1 MTKLL
6 IKNVRVFDSNIVQAA
21 RSVVFTRSAGNIDDM
36 MADDSDIETSD
47 HVIDGHG
54 CTLIPGLIDVN
65 VNIKGTN
72 AALGTFASYGVTTVI
87 DLSSSTEQ
95 CQSLRVFAAGKI
107 GLASFLT
114 SGTEAAPTTMSED
127 RLQVYNDPAIIV
139 IRTREDAEAFVSG
152 KLSGPDS
159 ADFVKVVVGLQL
171 HTDEVLKTIVDL
183 AHVHEK
189 LTVARTMGKAS
200 YERAMR
206 AGFDVFV
213 HAPLDAPID
222 ELIAQEM
229 AAKSKIFIPT
239 LAMMKNQAASE
250 RASSSTTTD
259 NVDRSTSSNIVSE
272 AQDTEMGNVVP
283 GATVGTNYANATESV
298 RTLHKAGVTICAGT
312 TANLKPGTQM
322 PFGESLHEEL
332 RLLVDAGMPNLDVLR
347 SATCVASK
355 AFDLGDRGAL
365 RGGLRADLVLVH
377 GNPLEDISATRNV
390 KGIWIKGE
398 YISPHYASADS
409 LEVQPDNNGLRVPV

>member
-21 RSVVFTRSAGNIDDM
+21 RNVVFTRSAGNIYDM
-36 MADDSDIETSD
+36 MGDDSDIETSD
-47 HVIDGHG
+47 HVIDGAG

-95 CQSLRVFAAGKI
+95 CQSLRVFAAGKT
-107 GLASFLT
+107 GLPTLLT

-127 RLQVYNDPAIIV
+127 RLPLYNDPAIVV
-139 IRTREDAEAFVSG
+139 IRTRENAEAFVSA

-159 ADFVKVVVGLQL
+159 SDFVKVVIGLEL
-171 HTDEVLKTIVDL
+171 HTDELLKTIVDL
-183 AHVHEK
+183 AHLHKK

-206 AGFDVFV
+206 AGFDVFI

-222 ELIAQEM
+222 EAMAQEM
-229 AAKSKIFIPT
+229 AAQGKIFIPT

-250 RASSSTTTD
+250 RASASTTED
-259 NVDRSTSSNIVSE
+259 NVDRNTSSNIVSD
-272 AQDTEMGNVVP
+272 AQDIEMGNVVP
-283 GATVGTNYANATESV
+283 GATVGTDYANATESV

-312 TANLKPGTQM
+312 TANLEPGTKM
-322 PFGESLHEEL
+322 PFGVSLHEEL
-332 RLLVDAGMPNLDVLR
+332 RLLVDTGMPNLDVLR

-355 AFDLGDRGAL
+355 AFDLGDRGVL

-377 GNPLEDISATRNV
+377 GNPLEDISVTRNI
-390 KGIWIKGE
+390 KGIWIQGE
-398 YISPHYASADS
+398 YISPHIASADPAHTR
-409 LEVQPDNNGLRVPV
+409 Q